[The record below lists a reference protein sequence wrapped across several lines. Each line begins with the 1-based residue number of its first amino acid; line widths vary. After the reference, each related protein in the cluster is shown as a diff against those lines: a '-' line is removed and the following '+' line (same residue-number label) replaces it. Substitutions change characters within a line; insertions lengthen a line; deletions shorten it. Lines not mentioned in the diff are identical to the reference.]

1 MVSRG
6 LLTRLKSCGLIY
18 AEVSMLRLA
27 KFAVVKNVKQ
37 VLVTN
42 GFIPDLEEIF
52 LVRCEMR
59 KERKLLA
66 RQQLWR
72 GRLYWSPME
81 PYLVIRSMRDRL
93 PHAPSLV
100 NAYDGL
106 FYVDLPVGA
115 RAWVKDSG
123 IDRIMS
129 GPVPLLLEVKRGSPI
144 RIRMGE
150 ICMDI
155 RVVRQRV
162 LVRRY
167 FTLINTMGWIA
178 AAIFFV
184 MLAIMV
190 LSR

>member
-1 MVSRG
+1 
-6 LLTRLKSCGLIY
+6 
-18 AEVSMLRLA
+18 MLRFA
-27 KFAVVKNVKQ
+27 EFAVVKNAKRA
-37 VLVTN
+37 LATN

-59 KERKLLA
+59 QDGKLLA

-72 GRLYWSPME
+72 GHLYWSPMD
-81 PYLVIRSMRDRL
+81 PYLVVRSMGDRL

-106 FYVDLPVGA
+106 FYIDLPVGA

-123 IDRIMS
+123 VDRIMS
-129 GPVPLLLEVKRGSPI
+129 GPIPLLLEVKRGSPI
-144 RIRMGE
+144 RVRIGE
-150 ICMDI
+150 IRMDI
-155 RVVRQRV
+155 RVIRQRV

-167 FTLINTMGWIA
+167 FALINTIGWIV

-184 MLAIMV
+184 ILAIMV